1 MLKPARMSKLKV
13 LVLDQYY
20 EDVVREFSR
29 LGNVHLLDVKNS
41 SEEIK
46 NLETSSESQVAI
58 KSSEI
63 LGRIY
68 YLIDILG
75 ISEERDFFGS
85 LKNEPKRMHWKDERS
100 DKQLSKVEDML
111 SEIEKNVVK
120 NADSLVRMKEEEA
133 ALEPKRHVLESISRL
148 NVKSGWLGE
157 SRFLYLVAGEMT
169 PEELDRLETMLEKEG
184 IVYALKE
191 SNNSEKI
198 SVLIA
203 TPRTNKQDLDRI
215 LSGYSFNKF
224 AIDQTLSQD
233 SLKEIQKRQGE
244 IARDKKHVEKEL
256 ADAKKKYGEKLLALR
271 EIVQIEKDLAETTSF
286 TGKTKRV
293 YVLEGW
299 VPTKKVESLK
309 SMIEEV
315 SHGHA
320 LVKSMKP
327 KKGETIPTKL
337 DNPGIFKPFEVLVET
352 FGLPAYKELD
362 PTPIFALTF
371 PLFYGLMFGDV
382 GHGLI
387 LVLLGLLVVKLAK
400 SINGVK
406 SLGVIIMV
414 CGLFSMV
421 FGFVYG
427 EAFGMSQETQHEIM
441 GFAFPML
448 FPVTEE
454 LHGALKTVPL
464 TNPVEFPIKFLQ
476 MAVLVGAVH
485 IGSGIVMNLL
495 NKIKEKQ
502 YLAAIAVPL
511 PKLWLY
517 YGFVYLFYTY
527 WIDFNAWGQNLPL
540 VIALIPVPLVLIML
554 SEVIRHLPH
563 IDMKHLPALL
573 GEGAFEAFD
582 TLLNFLSNS
591 ISYSRIF
598 ALALV
603 HAGLFIALYKVAHLF
618 MEMPVVGG
626 LIWFLVV
633 LAGTAGILALESII
647 VFLHSLRLHY
657 YEWFTKFYGAD
668 GVKYVPFKAQRVYTK
683 LEE

>member
-1 MLKPARMSKLKV
+1 
-13 LVLDQYY
+13 
-20 EDVVREFSR
+20 
-29 LGNVHLLDVKNS
+29 
-41 SEEIK
+41 
-46 NLETSSESQVAI
+46 
-58 KSSEI
+58 
-63 LGRIY
+63 
-68 YLIDILG
+68 
-75 ISEERDFFGS
+75 
-85 LKNEPKRMHWKDERS
+85 
-100 DKQLSKVEDML
+100 
-111 SEIEKNVVK
+111 VK
-120 NADSLVRMKEEEA
+120 NADSLVRMTEEEA
-133 ALEPKRHVLESISRL
+133 ALAPKRHVLESINKL
-148 NVKSGWLGE
+148 NVKSDWLGE
-157 SRFLYLVAGEMT
+157 SRFLYLVAGEIT

-184 IVYALKE
+184 IEYALKE

-198 SVLIA
+198 SVLLA
-203 TPRTNKQDLDRI
+203 VPRTSKQDLDRI

-224 AIDQTLSQD
+224 VIDQTLSSA

-244 IARDKKHVEKEL
+244 IARDKKQVEQEL
-256 ADAKKKYGEKLLALR
+256 AEAKKKYGEKLLGLR
-271 EIVQIEKDLAETTSF
+271 EIVLIEKDIADTTSF

-299 VPTKKVESLK
+299 VPTNKVESLK
-309 SMIEEV
+309 STIEEI

-337 DNPGIFKPFEVLVET
+337 ENPGIFKPFEVLVET
-352 FGLPAYKELD
+352 FGLPGYKELD
-362 PTPIFALTF
+362 PTPIFAITF

-406 SLGVIIMV
+406 SLGVIIMI
-414 CGLFSMV
+414 CGMFSMV

-427 EAFGMSQETQHEIM
+427 EAFGMSQETQKEIL
-441 GFAFPML
+441 GFKFPML
-448 FPVTEE
+448 FSSTEM
-454 LHGALKTVPL
+454 LHGELENIPL
-464 TNPVEFPIKFLQ
+464 TNPVEFPIRFLQ

-485 IGSGIVMNLL
+485 IGSGIVMNLI

-517 YGFVYLFYTY
+517 YGAVYLFYTY
-527 WIDFNAWGQNLPL
+527 WIDFAKWGENLTL
-540 VIALIPVPLVLIML
+540 VILLIPVPLVLIIF
-554 SEVIRHLPH
+554 SEVIKHLPH
-563 IDMKHLPALL
+563 LDMKHLPALL

-618 MEMPVVGG
+618 MGAPVVGG

>member
-41 SEEIK
+41 PEEIK
-46 NLETSSESQVAI
+46 NLETMSETQVGI

-111 SEIEKNVVK
+111 SEIEKSVVK

-133 ALEPKRHVLESISRL
+133 TLEPKRHVLECINRL

-157 SRFLYLVAGEMT
+157 SRFLYLVAGEIT

-184 IVYALKE
+184 IDYSLKE

-198 SVLIA
+198 SILLA

-215 LSGYSFNKF
+215 LSGYNFNKF
-224 AIDQTLSQD
+224 VIDQTQSQD
-233 SLKEIQKRQGE
+233 SLKEIQKRQSE
-244 IARDKKHVEKEL
+244 IVRDKKHVEKEL
-256 ADAKKKYGEKLLALR
+256 AEAKKKYGEKLLGLR
-271 EIVQIEKDLAETTSF
+271 EIVQIEKDIAETTSL

-327 KKGETIPTKL
+327 KAGEMIPTKL
-337 DNPGIFKPFEVLVET
+337 ENPGIFKPFEVLVET

-362 PTPIFALTF
+362 PTPIFAITF

-382 GHGLI
+382 GHGII
-387 LVLLGLLVVKLAK
+387 LVL
-400 SINGVK
+400 
-406 SLGVIIMV
+406 
-414 CGLFSMV
+414 
-421 FGFVYG
+421 
-427 EAFGMSQETQHEIM
+427 
-441 GFAFPML
+441 
-448 FPVTEE
+448 
-454 LHGALKTVPL
+454 
-464 TNPVEFPIKFLQ
+464 
-476 MAVLVGAVH
+476 
-485 IGSGIVMNLL
+485 
-495 NKIKEKQ
+495 
-502 YLAAIAVPL
+502 
-511 PKLWLY
+511 
-517 YGFVYLFYTY
+517 
-527 WIDFNAWGQNLPL
+527 
-540 VIALIPVPLVLIML
+540 
-554 SEVIRHLPH
+554 
-563 IDMKHLPALL
+563 
-573 GEGAFEAFD
+573 
-582 TLLNFLSNS
+582 
-591 ISYSRIF
+591 
-598 ALALV
+598 
-603 HAGLFIALYKVAHLF
+603 
-618 MEMPVVGG
+618 
-626 LIWFLVV
+626 
-633 LAGTAGILALESII
+633 
-647 VFLHSLRLHY
+647 
-657 YEWFTKFYGAD
+657 
-668 GVKYVPFKAQRVYTK
+668 
-683 LEE
+683 